1 MKPDIK
7 KSYELEI
14 KFQQKMLHNLQRW
27 FRVTFILSSCAV
39 ALLCFGSVLNNIIF
53 IVTIIILVI
62 AVIGMIILGLGIKN
76 GRRNLLQ
83 VIEKYN
89 SDSNKTI

>member
-1 MKPDIK
+1 MKQDIK

-39 ALLCFGSVLNNIIF
+39 VLLCFRSVLNNIIF

-83 VIEKYN
+83 VIEKYK

>member
-39 ALLCFGSVLNNIIF
+39 ALLCFRSVLNNIIF

-62 AVIGMIILGLGIKN
+62 AVIGLIILGLGIKN